1 MIEGHRVFLNLPR
14 QPFLGALCSA
24 NLYLGSTPVTLR
36 GPPRVDTG
44 CSRVAALL
52 ESRLDRFCAT
62 ACVPGGK
69 TATTLSTRLLGGAPG
84 PGAGEGAAA
93 SVGKARSAQQLCSEK
108 AVVVLAS
115 RHGRNGRTL
124 SRKEYVESL

>member
-1 MIEGHRVFLNLPR
+1 MMEGHRVFRNLPR
-14 QPFLGALCSA
+14 QPFLGALCNA
-24 NLYLGSTPVTLR
+24 YLYLGSTPVTRR

-69 TATTLSTRLLGGAPG
+69 AATTLSTRLLGGAPG
-84 PGAGEGAAA
+84 PGAGAGAAA
-93 SVGKARSAQQLCSEK
+93 SAGKAGSAQQSCSKK

-115 RHGRNGRTL
+115 RHGRIGRTL
-124 SRKEYVESL
+124 SRMEDVESL

>member
-1 MIEGHRVFLNLPR
+1 MNFFLNLPR

-24 NLYLGSTPVTLR
+24 YLHLGFTPVTLK
-36 GPPRVDTG
+36 GPPKVETG

-52 ESRLDRFCAT
+52 ESRLDRFCAI

-93 SVGKARSAQQLCSEK
+93 SAGKARSAQQSCSEK
-108 AVVVLAS
+108 AFIVLAS
-115 RHGRNGRTL
+115 RHGRIGRTL
-124 SRKEYVESL
+124 SRMEDVESL